1 MSIDQYLA
9 FVAITS
15 VFLLSPG
22 PSVMLS
28 INNGVKFGVQLSSIA
43 VLGNVSA
50 FQLLIALSALG
61 LGAVLTTSAEVFNFL
76 KLLGAVYLVYLGLK
90 IWFSPVITSQNGAA
104 NNDGDSA
111 PSKLFKQAFLVT
123 SSNPKA
129 LVYVTALLP
138 QFIDTGESLLPQITT
153 LAITSAVVQFV
164 IFMAYVLL
172 ASKARHWLQHATKRK
187 ILNRVSG
194 ITFMGFGV
202 ALGLSDSEVY

>member
-1 MSIDQYLA
+1 MSIDQYLV

-15 VFLLSPG
+15 LFLLSPG

-28 INNGVKFGVQLSSIA
+28 INNGIKFGVKRSSIA

-50 FQLLIALSALG
+50 FQLLIILSALG
-61 LGAVLTTSAEVFNFL
+61 LGAVLTASADAFNLL
-76 KLLGAVYLVYLGLK
+76 KILGAIYLVYLGLK
-90 IWFSPVITSQNGAA
+90 IWFSPVTSYKNGVV
-104 NNDGDSA
+104 NNDLDSA
-111 PSKLFKQAFLVT
+111 PSILFKRAFLVT

-129 LVYVTALLP
+129 LVYVSALLP
-138 QFIDTGESLLPQITT
+138 QFIDTQQSLLPQITT

-172 ASKARHWLQHATKRK
+172 ASKARRWLEQPAKRK
-187 ILNRVSG
+187 AFNRVSG

-202 ALGLSDSEVY
+202 ALGLSENKM